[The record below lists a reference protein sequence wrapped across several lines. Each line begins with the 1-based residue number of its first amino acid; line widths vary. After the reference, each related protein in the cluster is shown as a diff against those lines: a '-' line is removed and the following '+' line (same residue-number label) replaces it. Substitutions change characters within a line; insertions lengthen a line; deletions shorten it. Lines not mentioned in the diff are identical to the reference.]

1 MKGWLLL
8 LVLLLTYSDSSFIC
22 IALSSS
28 RVCAACRQRRS
39 SFPPIQK
46 ALHPLGHYPGRQNK
60 HFLDYNPLYRTNE
73 LFNARD
79 IGERSQSETKSPVDF
94 GDSLL
99 VSLSS
104 PFSNILRQH
113 DISMTTAMDE
123 TVSMGYRL
131 YSKIATSSQIDDIH
145 MHDLLQFVTSCRQI
159 PFFKIYL
166 NPWIITLRHD
176 LNAIHSKKRM
186 LLSIE
191 MILKV
196 LQQSDAFRTTFGWH
210 NVLFPRQ
217 RAKYETDGDVV
228 IHSDASST
236 FGMGAVD
243 GRNGRYYSLKYS
255 EIKMSGIRD
264 GTDSMDITFQ
274 ELWAIV
280 IAAQLWGKEWSG
292 KVVFFLVDNF
302 GVSSILS
309 KKESSSLYSHR
320 NDLLTLLH
328 ILCGLAQKHGFHFWS
343 KWIPRD
349 ENREADRLSKGLT
362 ITHWKHG
369 NDMMMM
375 DDSTRA
381 IQEAQSLTFRLLR
394 TDI

>member
-1 MKGWLLL
+1 M
-8 LVLLLTYSDSSFIC
+8 
-22 IALSSS
+22 
-28 RVCAACRQRRS
+28 
-39 SFPPIQK
+39 
-46 ALHPLGHYPGRQNK
+46 GHYPRRLSKLSHQ
-60 HFLDYNPLYRTNE
+60 YNPLYRTNE

-79 IGERSQSETKSPVDF
+79 NGVRSQSKTKSPLDF
-94 GDSLL
+94 GDSLF

-104 PFSNILRQH
+104 PISNILRQH

-123 TVSMGYRL
+123 TVSIGYRL
-131 YSKIATSSQIDDIH
+131 FSKIATSFQMDDIH
-145 MHDLLQFVTSCRQI
+145 MHELLQFITSCRQI

-166 NPWIITLRHD
+166 NPWTITLRHD
-176 LNAIHSKKRM
+176 LNSIHSKKRM

-196 LQQSDAFRTTFGWH
+196 LQESDTFRTTFGWH

-217 RAKYETDGDVV
+217 RAKYETDSDVA
-228 IHSDASST
+228 INSDASST
-236 FGMGAVD
+236 FGMGAID

-255 EIKMSGIRD
+255 EMKMNGIGD

-292 KVVFFLVDNF
+292 KVVLFLVDNF

-309 KKESSSLYSHR
+309 KKESTSLYSHR

-328 ILCGLAQKHGFHFWS
+328 VLCGLAQKHGFHFWS

-349 ENREADRLSKGLT
+349 DNRDADRLSKGLT
-362 ITHWKHG
+362 IAHWEHG
-369 NDMMMM
+369 DDMVMM
-375 DDSTRA
+375 DDSARA
-381 IQEAQSLTFRLLR
+381 IQESSI
-394 TDI
+394 TDF